1 MRRARLGGVAL
12 AGVAAVLTACA
23 GIPTSGQ
30 VIPHEEIDIED
41 DSIPDVGGVPQAP
54 MPGDPPEGIVSGF
67 LEAMKF
73 YEVNY
78 ETARKFLTP
87 AAAAEWQPEV
97 ATTIYDSEPM
107 IEVVAE
113 DRVVVTAPVA
123 ATLEGAREYTHAPA
137 GTELEFNIE
146 LEEVAGQ
153 WRIATPP
160 QGLVIRDADFDGEF
174 RAYNLF
180 YFDPSFSA
188 LVPDPVYL
196 PTRARLPTLLAQELL
211 EGPSPW
217 LAPAVATAFPD
228 GTELAVDAVAVTG
241 GEAEIRLTEDA
252 LAAAQE
258 QRGRMVTQLAWTLGE
273 LSPVTEVVVYG
284 GPRVFAETA
293 VRRFPDVDPAQVP
306 YPDLFA
312 ISDTGIV
319 RYDSN
324 GVVSSVLGPL
334 GEFERAVEVAV
345 NLRMTEAVVLDD
357 SRATL
362 IWSPLGPNA
371 DLDIL
376 AEGRELRS
384 PSFDRTGLV
393 WVVDGTGDNSRLI
406 VAGPTTEPAV
416 VEVSGLEDQHIDSI
430 ALSADGTRIAVVA
443 EGQVYVGVVVRTGWP
458 AEVQVERLR
467 PVDIGQVARV
477 ADVAWNL
484 PNELAVLTH
493 ATDEEVGMAE
503 RAYVVNLSTYT
514 TTPAGEVPGAES
526 ITSNWREVRGLA
538 AGTADQIL
546 RQQPAL
552 DWVPVAELRQPA
564 YPG

>member
-12 AGVAAVLTACA
+12 AAVAAVLTACT

-54 MPGDPPEGIVSGF
+54 MPGDRPEGIVSGF

-87 AAAAEWQPEV
+87 TAAAEWQPEV

-123 ATLEGAREYTHAPA
+123 ATLEGAREYTHVPA

-196 PTRARLPTLLAQELL
+196 PTRARLSTLLAQELL

-217 LAPAVATAFPD
+217 LAPAVAT
-228 GTELAVDAVAVTG
+228 
-241 GEAEIRLTEDA
+241 
-252 LAAAQE
+252 
-258 QRGRMVTQLAWTLGE
+258 
-273 LSPVTEVVVYG
+273 
-284 GPRVFAETA
+284 
-293 VRRFPDVDPAQVP
+293 
-306 YPDLFA
+306 
-312 ISDTGIV
+312 
-319 RYDSN
+319 
-324 GVVSSVLGPL
+324 
-334 GEFERAVEVAV
+334 
-345 NLRMTEAVVLDD
+345 
-357 SRATL
+357 
-362 IWSPLGPNA
+362 
-371 DLDIL
+371 
-376 AEGRELRS
+376 
-384 PSFDRTGLV
+384 
-393 WVVDGTGDNSRLI
+393 
-406 VAGPTTEPAV
+406 
-416 VEVSGLEDQHIDSI
+416 
-430 ALSADGTRIAVVA
+430 
-443 EGQVYVGVVVRTGWP
+443 
-458 AEVQVERLR
+458 
-467 PVDIGQVARV
+467 
-477 ADVAWNL
+477 
-484 PNELAVLTH
+484 
-493 ATDEEVGMAE
+493 
-503 RAYVVNLSTYT
+503 
-514 TTPAGEVPGAES
+514 
-526 ITSNWREVRGLA
+526 
-538 AGTADQIL
+538 
-546 RQQPAL
+546 
-552 DWVPVAELRQPA
+552 
-564 YPG
+564 